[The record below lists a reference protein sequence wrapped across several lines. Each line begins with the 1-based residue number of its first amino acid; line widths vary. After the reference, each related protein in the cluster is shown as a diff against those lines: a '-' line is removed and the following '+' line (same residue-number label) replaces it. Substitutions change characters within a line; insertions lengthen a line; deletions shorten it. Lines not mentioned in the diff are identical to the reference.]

1 MIIVII
7 YFYFNGHFFFL
18 SSYWIIGDQ
27 IPVRTC
33 YQARVSRYHLRCSGD
48 WCPPLILAGY
58 GMKFISFL
66 MILSNVREEHISG
79 LDIPEEMTL
88 MWYEFKRLAV
98 TLFNTNS
105 NVMTGLKLHLSLVYG
120 VPPTPRSQAWERSVG
135 WVCNFNFSDC
145 SSVAE
150 PDSVLAW
157 RQPDSLVWNLEG
169 LPLGCLSAEGNA
181 SD

>member
-18 SSYWIIGDQ
+18 SSYGIIGDQ

-120 VPPTPRSQAWERSVG
+120 VPPTPKECVSYVGAKLGKDRWAGSATSTFLTVYLLQNLIQSWLEDSQT
-135 WVCNFNFSDC
+135 
-145 SSVAE
+145 
-150 PDSVLAW
+150 P
-157 RQPDSLVWNLEG
+157 
-169 LPLGCLSAEGNA
+169 
-181 SD
+181 

>member
-18 SSYWIIGDQ
+18 SSCGIIGDQ
-27 IPVRTC
+27 IPVMTC
-33 YQARVSRYHLRCSGD
+33 YRARVSRYHLRCSVD
-48 WCPPLILAGY
+48 WSPPLILAGY

-66 MILSNVREEHISG
+66 MILSKVREEHISG

-88 MWYEFKRLAV
+88 MWYEFKRWAV

-120 VPPTPRSQAWERSVG
+120 VPPTPKECVSYVGAKLGKDHWAGSATLSFLTVYLLQNLIQSWLEDSQT
-135 WVCNFNFSDC
+135 
-145 SSVAE
+145 
-150 PDSVLAW
+150 P
-157 RQPDSLVWNLEG
+157 
-169 LPLGCLSAEGNA
+169 
-181 SD
+181 